1 LQTDNNYI
9 KKAYKYEYL
18 LQINMTVVNGLTL
31 KQEDNGQQTII
42 ANVFIKVNNLA
53 YILVHS

>member
-1 LQTDNNYI
+1 MQTDNNYI